1 MKKKLLLL
9 SGTLLLVCATMQGQ
23 AGNVGINTTTPG
35 TTLDVNGA
43 ITNRETAVAVTANA
57 ATIPANVT
65 QIQLTGSAT
74 ATIAITAPA
83 APNAGQR
90 LVIYN
95 NTGGGFGAT
104 INGFTI
110 NNGQAMEFAYS
121 NGNWRAMNNGTGA
134 LPNTIPWNTLGN
146 TGTNPTTN
154 FLGTTDNQGLALRTN
169 NTEKVRVTPTGN
181 VGIGTTAP
189 NSKLDLGT
197 TFGTTPTDVAGKK
210 LAVYNNA
217 SGTDFYGLGIVPGH
231 LAFYSSALNADAPEM
246 VIHAAGNVGIGTDPT
261 AAPTAKLDVNGTA
274 RVRSTPVIATTG
286 QIPVYMDANGNIGKS
301 QGNGNNEN
309 YYAHTPTLSPGT
321 TGVVG
326 QIPDGGVYKMVVTT
340 YNACSYAAVT
350 EFWVFALAT
359 NNQSSIQGISG
370 STSNNGV
377 SPPTFTETQT
387 SSAVTFSGVPGCA
400 DGSNSTAFNFTV
412 AIDNLAPH
420 NIRITNNANT
430 AKPYTIRL
438 TRYPFN

>member
-1 MKKKLLLL
+1 MKKNLLLL
-9 SGTLLLVCATMQGQ
+9 SGVLLFISTAMQAQ

-43 ITNRETAVAVTANA
+43 ITNRETAVAVAANA

-146 TGTNPTTN
+146 AGTDPANN
-154 FLGTTDNQGLALRTN
+154 FVGTTDNQGLALRTN

-197 TFGTTPTDVAGKK
+197 DVSSAK
-210 LAVYNNA
+210 LAVYNAAAGN
-217 SGTDFYGLGIVPGH
+217 DFYGFGLSGGLLHFHTASATPTTAPDMVLHSTGQLGI
-231 LAFYSSALNADAPEM
+231 N
-246 VIHAAGNVGIGTDPT
+246 IGATNPT
-261 AAPTAKLDVNGTA
+261 ANLDVNGTA
-274 RVRSTPVIATTG
+274 RVRSMPQAPNGGGTAIFTPVYA
-286 QIPVYMDANGNIGKS
+286 DANGNLVK
-301 QGNGNNEN
+301 
-309 YYAHTPTLSPGT
+309 ASP
-321 TGVVG
+321 TGVG
-326 QIPDGGVYKMVVTT
+326 NIMAGTSSIIPAGGTQTIISGIPDGSLHKLVVHMG
-340 YNACSYAAVT
+340 NACTFNVT
-350 EFWVFALAT
+350 AEFWVVV
-359 NNQSSIQGISG
+359 NSSGGSVMQGISACM
-370 STSNNGV
+370 STIGTGGY
-377 SPPTFTETQT
+377 TFTETPT
-387 SSAVTFSGVPGCA
+387 TTTVTWSGYGGGCA
-400 DGSNSTAFNFTV
+400 GDNSTGMNFRTAIVNV
-412 AIDNLAPH
+412 AGNFQIQ
-420 NIRITNNANT
+420 ITNLGNT
-430 AKPYTIRL
+430 GNVYSAELRRVGAY
-438 TRYPFN
+438 

>member
-1 MKKKLLLL
+1 MKKDLLLL
-9 SGTLLLVCATMQGQ
+9 SGVLLFISTAMQAQ

-43 ITNRETAVAVTANA
+43 ITNRETAVAVAANA

-121 NGNWRAMNNGTGA
+121 NGGWRAMNNGTGA

-146 TGTNPTTN
+146 AGTDPANN
-154 FLGTTDNQGLALRTN
+154 FVGTTDNQGLALRTN

-197 TFGTTPTDVAGKK
+197 DVSSAK
-210 LAVYNNA
+210 LAVYNAAAGN
-217 SGTDFYGLGIVPGH
+217 DFYGFGLSGGLLHFHTASATPTTAPDMVLHSTGQLGI
-231 LAFYSSALNADAPEM
+231 N
-246 VIHAAGNVGIGTDPT
+246 IGATNPT
-261 AAPTAKLDVNGTA
+261 ANVDVNGTA
-274 RVRSTPVIATTG
+274 RIRNTPMLAAGNGASIA
-286 QIPVYMDANGNIGKS
+286 IPIYHDANGNVVKTAPAGH
-301 QGNGNNEN
+301 GNVMSGTITAAPGASTLLVGN
-309 YYAHTPTLSPGT
+309 
-321 TGVVG
+321 
-326 QIPDGGVYKMVVTT
+326 IPDGSFHRLTVTVANGCT
-340 YNACSYAAVT
+340 HHAVA
-350 EFWVFALAT
+350 EFWVAANST
-359 NNQSSIQGISG
+359 GGTAIQGRDGFVSLSG
-370 STSNNGV
+370 VN
-377 SPPTFTETQT
+377 PPTFSETQT
-387 SSAVTFSGVPGCA
+387 STGVSWSGLPGCA
-400 DGSNSTAFNFTV
+400 DGG
-412 AIDNLAPH
+412 
-420 NIRITNNANT
+420 NT
-430 AKPYTIRL
+430 ANLNYTMFIVASGGGNYQLNVVNNGNVARTYAAVL
-438 TRYPFN
+438 ERIGTY